1 MKSEPSKESSWSIL
15 PMTESDVEACADLVG
30 RSEFFRKY
38 DFSAERATVL
48 LRQALADPGSDLLV
62 IRRPSGQSGP
72 PRGFAWFIRRGA
84 FQRSG
89 YLRLIAI
96 SPDSRG
102 TGAGKALMTAIES
115 KYLSNRGIFLLV
127 TEGNTAAR
135 RFYESLGYGFIG
147 TIPDFVKRGLNECI
161 YFKAG

>member
-62 IRRPSGQSGP
+62 IRKQSGH
-72 PRGFAWFIRRGA
+72 
-84 FQRSG
+84 S
-89 YLRLIAI
+89 
-96 SPDSRG
+96 
-102 TGAGKALMTAIES
+102 GKALMTAIES

-161 YFKAG
+161 YFKTG

>member
-1 MKSEPSKESSWSIL
+1 
-15 PMTESDVEACADLVG
+15 MTDSDVEACADLVG
-30 RSEFFRKY
+30 RSELFRKY
-38 DFSAERATVL
+38 DFGADAATVL

-62 IRRPSGQSGP
+62 IRKQSGHSGP
-72 PRGFAWFIRRGA
+72 PQGFAWFIRRGA

-102 TGAGKALMTAIES
+102 AGAGKTLMTAIES
-115 KYLSNRGIFLLV
+115 KYLSDKGIFLLV
-127 TEGNTAAR
+127 TEENTAAR

-161 YFKAG
+161 YFKTG